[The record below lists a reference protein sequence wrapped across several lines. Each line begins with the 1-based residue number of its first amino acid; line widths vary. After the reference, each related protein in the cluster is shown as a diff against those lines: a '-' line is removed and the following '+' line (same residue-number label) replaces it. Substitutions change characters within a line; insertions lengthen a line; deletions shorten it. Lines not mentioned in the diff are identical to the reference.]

1 MNYFA
6 YLLFGPWLG
15 KISLLLLFISII
27 LLLKTCLIQPI
38 HGYKIRKI
46 LGSLLFCI
54 ALACG
59 TYSLIQ
65 GNKPITQQHIKELEF
80 AIKKTK
86 SGNNIFNNYNK
97 DWSELNEIDHITLKK
112 ILERK
117 RHPHFKHKANSATN
131 S

>member
-6 YLLFGPWLG
+6 YLLFGPWHG
-15 KISLLLLFISII
+15 KISLLLLFISIF

-46 LGSLLFCI
+46 LGSFLLCI
-54 ALACG
+54 ALVCG

-65 GNKPITQQHIKELEF
+65 GKKPITQQHIKELQLT
-80 AIKKTK
+80 IKKTK
-86 SGNNIFNNYNK
+86 NGNNIFNNYNK
-97 DWSELNEIDHITLKK
+97 DWSELNEVDYITLKK

-117 RHPHFKHKANSATN
+117 RHPHFKHKASSATN